1 MTDTGTMIWL
11 DGELVPEDAARVPF
25 LAPALHYGL
34 AAFEGIRCYS
44 TEDGPAVFRL
54 HEHLERF
61 LNSATIFGI
70 LDLPY
75 SLEDLRQA
83 VHQVIAANELAS
95 CYIRPL
101 VYMGAGPLGLN
112 LDEMKA
118 SVGIAAW
125 EWGTF
130 LGDDAMETGA
140 RLVVSSFTRHHPNVM
155 MTKAKISGNYAN
167 SVMAKTLAQRLGFDE
182 AVMLDPSG
190 LVAEC
195 TGENIFLV
203 REGVIYTPPRATIL
217 EGITRDAILVIA
229 GDLGYRVVEEPIS
242 RDQLYIA
249 DEIFMS
255 GTAAECVPACE
266 VDFRPVGKGK
276 VGPVTREIQKSFF
289 ETVRGKGK
297 HSTSWLDP
305 VGTDVEVKRA

>member
-1 MTDTGTMIWL
+1 MADTDAMIWL
-11 DGELVPEDAARVPF
+11 DGELVPEEMAKVPF

-44 TEDGPAVFRL
+44 TENGPAVFRL
-54 HEHLERF
+54 REHLERF
-61 LNSATIFGI
+61 LNSARIFGI
-70 LDLPY
+70 TDLPY
-75 SLEDLRQA
+75 KLDGLRSA
-83 VHQVIAANELAS
+83 VHDVITANKLNS
-95 CYIRPL
+95 CYVRPL
-101 VYMGAGPLGLN
+101 VYMSSGPLGLN

-118 SVGIAAW
+118 SVGIATW

-130 LGDDAMETGA
+130 LGDEAMETGA
-140 RLVVSSFTRHHPNVM
+140 RLLVSSYTRHHPNVM

-167 SVMAKTLAQRLGFDE
+167 SVMAKTLAHRLGFDE

-203 REGVIYTPPRATIL
+203 RDEVIFTPPRAAIL
-217 EGITRDAILVIA
+217 EGITRDSILTIA
-229 GDLGYRVVEEPIS
+229 KDLGYRTVEEPIS

-249 DEIFMS
+249 DEIFLS

-266 VDFRPVGKGK
+266 VDFRPIGNGNI
-276 VGPVTREIQKSFF
+276 GPVTREIQRTFF
-289 ETVRGKGK
+289 ETVRGNGPR
-297 HSTSWLDP
+297 SEFWLDP
-305 VGTDVEVKRA
+305 VGAHVKA